1 MDARIIKGRQEHL
14 GWRELF
20 QDSPQA
26 HLGIPNSRDC
36 RALLTLVH
44 ISDTHICD
52 AQSPARVEFLDRFA
66 DPHHP
71 LSQKIGG
78 LVGTYRA
85 QEILTVQV
93 LDSLIRK
100 INRIEHAPILGMP
113 IQTVLV
119 TGDVTDNAQS
129 NELDWFLALMNGGFV
144 TPDSGNRSRWE
155 GVGGDHYSPHYWNP
169 HGTPTGELDDYP
181 RALYGFPVIPELL
194 NAARTPFEAE
204 GLQHPWLAVHG
215 NHDSLLQGTVRPN
228 LYLTAI
234 AMGARKFYEMNESE
248 ALETLLQMREVGPAD
263 YPKSTVLPNFE
274 VTPDPQREFV
284 NEWTWGNVLPT
295 HGDGHGFTDS
305 HRGAKEKFWRKD
317 FESISLI
324 ALDTV
329 NPHGGWQ
336 GSIDIAQFD
345 WLREQL
351 EISYNRYVVITSHHP
366 LQDLF
371 NDYTPGGA
379 TPRVSRK
386 AIEEL
391 LVKYPHVILWLA
403 GHTHRNKI
411 QYFGKDLNSGF
422 WQIETASLVDWPQQG
437 RIIEIFS
444 ASDGSIGIASTTLEH
459 DGSVGVIPSKISLDS
474 RQELAGLSRLLSV
487 NDWQR
492 RSGKFAIDINE
503 GTDLDQNVIL
513 TLPRRIASLI
523 R

>member
-181 RALYGFPVIPELL
+181 
-194 NAARTPFEAE
+194 
-204 GLQHPWLAVHG
+204 
-215 NHDSLLQGTVRPN
+215 
-228 LYLTAI
+228 
-234 AMGARKFYEMNESE
+234 
-248 ALETLLQMREVGPAD
+248 
-263 YPKSTVLPNFE
+263 
-274 VTPDPQREFV
+274 
-284 NEWTWGNVLPT
+284 
-295 HGDGHGFTDS
+295 
-305 HRGAKEKFWRKD
+305 
-317 FESISLI
+317 
-324 ALDTV
+324 
-329 NPHGGWQ
+329 
-336 GSIDIAQFD
+336 
-345 WLREQL
+345 
-351 EISYNRYVVITSHHP
+351 
-366 LQDLF
+366 
-371 NDYTPGGA
+371 
-379 TPRVSRK
+379 
-386 AIEEL
+386 
-391 LVKYPHVILWLA
+391 
-403 GHTHRNKI
+403 
-411 QYFGKDLNSGF
+411 
-422 WQIETASLVDWPQQG
+422 
-437 RIIEIFS
+437 
-444 ASDGSIGIASTTLEH
+444 
-459 DGSVGVIPSKISLDS
+459 
-474 RQELAGLSRLLSV
+474 
-487 NDWQR
+487 
-492 RSGKFAIDINE
+492 
-503 GTDLDQNVIL
+503 
-513 TLPRRIASLI
+513 
-523 R
+523 